1 MRISWID
8 RWRGFLIISIVMFHV
23 VGIGIASGDGCIVQA
38 LEKIKT
44 LISTYHVVSFFVIAA
59 ILLPDANI
67 PFGSFLAKKAK
78 RLLIPY
84 FVFGVA
90 MVVVFHLSTRFI
102 GGLEYYSNLNNEVEW
117 YTPLL
122 ALVHGGGWPDG
133 VGNRVIG
140 PLWFLPCFFSAQVF
154 FYFIAK
160 VCDTSLKW
168 FSAAVL
174 VLVLRLFSVHLA
186 YGVNPFGIEMAMLY
200 LVFMCISRGA
210 IATAGFDLA
219 RNDIMSP
226 RYIILA
232 VVCLFIGSL
241 LGTIALPP
249 LASVIRFVVVG
260 SLGVIGSALIAKTV
274 NIKFLAY
281 VGRYSLG
288 VFVVH
293 KFFLVAVQAVTGN
306 LGCCFD
312 NGLVIGL
319 SSIALITTFVV
330 AASIVASKV
339 VLKIAPWAM
348 GERCNKRSIPRSREI

>member
-59 ILLPDANI
+59 MLWQDVNM

-84 FVFGVA
+84 LVFGVA
-90 MVVVFHLSTRFI
+90 MAAVFYLSTRFT
-102 GGLEYYSNLNNEVEW
+102 GGLEYYSNLNNEVKW

-133 VGNRVIG
+133 VGNRVVG
-140 PLWFLPCFFSAQVF
+140 PLWFLPCFFSAQVL
-154 FYFIAK
+154 FYFISK
-160 VCDTSLKW
+160 VCDMPLKW
-168 FSAAVL
+168 FSVAVL
-174 VLVLRLFSVHLA
+174 VLVLRLIIVHLA

-200 LVFMCISRGA
+200 LVLMCISRGA

-219 RNDIMSP
+219 RNDTLP
-226 RYIILA
+226 PKYFILA

-241 LGTIALPP
+241 LGAIALSP
-249 LASVIRFVVVG
+249 LASVFSFVVVG
-260 SLGVIGSALIAKTV
+260 SLGVIGSALIAKIL

-288 VFVVH
+288 VFVLH
-293 KFFLVAVQAVTGN
+293 KFFLVAVQAITGN
-306 LGCCFD
+306 LGCCFH
-312 NGLVIGL
+312 NGLVVGL
-319 SSIALITTFVV
+319 TSSALITTLVV
-330 AASIVASKV
+330 AASIAASKV

-348 GERCNKRSIPRSREI
+348 GGEMQ